1 MKNQKENIAWQHE
14 GKYSLQT
21 TDEQEGSFW
30 RRKDNPRTDG
40 RTEDR
45 AAAPDDS
52 EMSRKLT
59 KREEIKC
66 RSRGRI
72 WEIYSVKVCTTMAV
86 VKCKC
91 KYKFS
96 VCTWWSFELQEQQE
110 LQEPKLPR
118 QLEGMMGWLNWW
130 VSTQVNLLKT
140 SFLLLLEDQNDH
152 DQPARQP
159 TSQLVISN
167 AFLETLVYPRR
178 CVLVLVLVHVL
189 AFCIDC
195 FGGLL
200 SLGKR
205 KRLGKAMDTGITARS
220 GEWGV
225 SCPGWA
231 QNLMQILCLHFP
243 LLYLTCLT
251 SLFVFFHFVVVL
263 SHLLFV
269 IVVKTIK
276 KSGRNWRGN

>member
-1 MKNQKENIAWQHE
+1 MHNHGGCQMQMQIQIFGVHLMK
-14 GKYSLQT
+14 
-21 TDEQEGSFW
+21 FW
-30 RRKDNPRTDG
+30 AAGAAGATGAKASSTAGGDDG
-40 RTEDR
+40 L
-45 AAAPDDS
+45 A
-52 EMSRKLT
+52 
-59 KREEIKC
+59 
-66 RSRGRI
+66 
-72 WEIYSVKVCTTMAV
+72 
-86 VKCKC
+86 
-91 KYKFS
+91 
-96 VCTWWSFELQEQQE
+96 ELVGEH
-110 LQEPKLPR
+110 
-118 QLEGMMGWLNWW
+118 
-130 VSTQVNLLKT
+130 LLKT

-152 DQPARQP
+152 DQP

-195 FGGLL
+195 LGGLL
-200 SLGKR
+200 LLGKG

>member
-1 MKNQKENIAWQHE
+1 
-14 GKYSLQT
+14 
-21 TDEQEGSFW
+21 
-30 RRKDNPRTDG
+30 
-40 RTEDR
+40 
-45 AAAPDDS
+45 
-52 EMSRKLT
+52 
-59 KREEIKC
+59 
-66 RSRGRI
+66 
-72 WEIYSVKVCTTMAV
+72 MAV

-96 VCTWWSFELQEQQE
+96 VCTWWSFKLREQQE
-110 LQEPKLPR
+110 LQEPKLPW

-152 DQPARQP
+152 DQPASQP

-195 FGGLL
+195 LGGLL

-205 KRLGKAMDTGITARS
+205 EKVRKSHGHGNNCKEWRVRSKLPRLSAKSYANIMFAFSTFIF
-220 GEWGV
+220 
-225 SCPGWA
+225 
-231 QNLMQILCLHFP
+231 NLPHFTFCFLP
-243 LLYLTCLT
+243 LRRC
-251 SLFVFFHFVVVL
+251 S
-263 SHLLFV
+263 
-269 IVVKTIK
+269 
-276 KSGRNWRGN
+276 

>member
-1 MKNQKENIAWQHE
+1 MHNHGGCQMQMQIQIFGVHLMK
-14 GKYSLQT
+14 
-21 TDEQEGSFW
+21 FW
-30 RRKDNPRTDG
+30 AAGAAGATGAKASSTAGGDDGLAELVGEHSSQLAKNFFLATFRGPERPR
-40 RTEDR
+40 
-45 AAAPDDS
+45 
-52 EMSRKLT
+52 
-59 KREEIKC
+59 
-66 RSRGRI
+66 
-72 WEIYSVKVCTTMAV
+72 
-86 VKCKC
+86 
-91 KYKFS
+91 
-96 VCTWWSFELQEQQE
+96 
-110 LQEPKLPR
+110 
-118 QLEGMMGWLNWW
+118 
-130 VSTQVNLLKT
+130 
-140 SFLLLLEDQNDH
+140 
-152 DQPARQP
+152 P